1 MILGIVGLVC
11 IAIGWIPQIVEIVKT
26 KKSSLNLGFSL
37 LYTVGSLSLV
47 LYALQIRDWIFTLLN
62 GFALL
67 MSSIGLFYTV
77 RYKFYKKKAS

>member
-1 MILGIVGLVC
+1 MLLGIIGLVC
-11 IAIGWIPQIVEIVKT
+11 IAIGWIPQIIEIVRT

-37 LYTVGSLSLV
+37 LYTFGSLSLV
-47 LYALQIRDWIFTLLN
+47 LYALQIKDWIFTTLN

-77 RYKFYKKKAS
+77 KTKGKKKG